1 MAAAAAAAA
10 AILMQNN
17 IIRQLVTYTV
27 RLCGL
32 GPTTQRQ
39 RLLAVVLWTGSAVL
53 APVMLSWK
61 CSLTSDRQPETDYR
75 LRLHS
80 LSLCSL
86 CDVSLIATRCF
97 KVTVASCQC
106 RI

>member
-1 MAAAAAAAA
+1 MAAAAAAA

-39 RLLAVVLWTGSAVL
+39 RLLAVVLWICCIGSGHAV
-53 APVMLSWK
+53 PEM
-61 CSLTSDRQPETDYR
+61 QPDFR
-75 LRLHS
+75 
-80 LSLCSL
+80 
-86 CDVSLIATRCF
+86 
-97 KVTVASCQC
+97 
-106 RI
+106 

>member
-1 MAAAAAAAA
+1 MAAAAA

-32 GPTTQRQ
+32 AGPTTQRQ

-53 APVMLSWK
+53 APVMLSRK

-97 KVTVASCQC
+97 KVTVASCQF